1 MNPQEMKKLVSE
13 LHSTGLREVRYHPM
27 DVQKRES
34 AEDDGYVHIDGKP
47 IDIGTETVL
56 YEFGGIQYKEIIE
69 VGAFN
74 DADMTDVVLNVNHG
88 EGNYAV
94 ARTRNGTLSF
104 DIKDD
109 GVYINAKL
117 NKNNQRCMQFYQDVS
132 EKLLDRMSF
141 AFTIAEEDFDEKENT
156 FHVRKVA
163 KVFDVSAVEFP
174 AYENTSISAT
184 RSEKLESFAEEL
196 ESRRE
201 ADKAKKLRSEIL
213 EMLEEDEKNEL

>member
-1 MNPQEMKKLVSE
+1 MNPQEMKKKVSE
-13 LHSTGLREVRYHPM
+13 LHSTGLREVRYHQM

-34 AEDDGYVHIDGKP
+34 NDDGYVHIDGKP

-56 YEFGGIQYKEIIE
+56 YEFDGIQYKEIIE
-69 VGAFN
+69 VGAFD

-104 DIKDD
+104 DVKDD

-132 EKLLDRMSF
+132 DRLLDRMSF

-156 FHVRKVA
+156 FHVRKIA

-201 ADKAKKLRSEIL
+201 DDKAKKLRSE
-213 EMLEEDEKNEL
+213 MLELLKEDEKNEL

>member
-1 MNPQEMKKLVSE
+1 MNPQEMKKKVSE
-13 LHSTGLREVRYHPM
+13 LHSTGLREVRYHQM

-34 AEDDGYVHIDGKP
+34 NDDGYVHIDGKP
-47 IDIGTETVL
+47 IDIGSEAVL
-56 YEFGGIQYKEIIE
+56 YEFDGVQYKEIIE
-69 VGAFN
+69 VGAFD

-104 DIKDD
+104 DVKDD

-132 EKLLDRMSF
+132 DRLLDRMSF

-156 FHVRKVA
+156 FHVRKIA

-201 ADKAKKLRSEIL
+201 DDKAKKLRSE
-213 EMLEEDEKNEL
+213 MLELLKEDEKYGL

>member
-1 MNPQEMKKLVSE
+1 MNPQEMKKKVSE
-13 LHSTGLREVRYHPM
+13 LHSTGLREVRYHQM

-34 AEDDGYVHIDGKP
+34 NDDGYVHIDGKP

-56 YEFGGIQYKEIIE
+56 YEFDGIQYKEIIE
-69 VGAFN
+69 VGAFD

-104 DIKDD
+104 DVKDD

-132 EKLLDRMSF
+132 DRLLDRMSF

-156 FHVRKVA
+156 FHVRKIA

-201 ADKAKKLRSEIL
+201 DDKAKKLRSEIL
-213 EMLEEDEKNEL
+213 KLLKEDEKNEL